1 MRPVIQVMSYYEENE
16 DDKDNFFF
24 TEVYLIY
31 NVIQISAIKQND
43 SVIQVCVCVCVCVC
57 DSL

>member
-1 MRPVIQVMSYYEENE
+1 MWPVIQVMSYYEENE
-16 DDKDNFFF
+16 DDKDNFFFF

-43 SVIQVCVCVCVCVC
+43 SVIQVCVCVCVC